1 MDKTTSSSIESP
13 LLTSFSKTSRPLVI
27 PNHQHKELR
36 KITTNFRSIE
46 NKATELEVLIETTV
60 IIGVKSLKN
69 RDILSSEIFT
79 NDYTVYRKYRGKDD
93 LGGVVIAVYASFASS
108 EIFSRKSGEQIT
120 VKIDLTNG
128 KQLIYNAIVQYQS
141 NIVQA

>member
-1 MDKTTSSSIESP
+1 M
-13 LLTSFSKTSRPLVI
+13 
-27 PNHQHKELR
+27 
-36 KITTNFRSIE
+36 
-46 NKATELEVLIETTV
+46 IETTV